1 MDFFIS
7 GVVFGGVFGYFLDG
21 KLWFGGIFGSMGG
34 FLDFW
39 ILFLIIFRSLG
50 LILVLFGPEEGQK
63 LSKRAQTKVRR
74 VRHKCSKK
82 GSKNWVNRRLLI
94 KLMVRSVRIV
104 PKRFNIVTKWRLLDS
119 F

>member
-1 MDFFIS
+1 MIFIFLLLDFWIFGFFIS

-21 KLWFGGIFGSMGG
+21 KLWFGGIFGSTGG

-74 VRHKCSKK
+74 VRHK
-82 GSKNWVNRRLLI
+82 
-94 KLMVRSVRIV
+94 
-104 PKRFNIVTKWRLLDS
+104 
-119 F
+119 

>member
-1 MDFFIS
+1 M
-7 GVVFGGVFGYFLDG
+7 GFGGVFGYFLDG
-21 KLWFGGIFGSMGG
+21 KLRFGGVFGSTGG

-74 VRHKCSKK
+74 VRHK
-82 GSKNWVNRRLLI
+82 
-94 KLMVRSVRIV
+94 
-104 PKRFNIVTKWRLLDS
+104 
-119 F
+119 